1 MDENRH
7 YATGRRKTSIA
18 RTWISPGT
26 GRIIVNGKP
35 FDEYFTVESAKK
47 RALQALELVKMR
59 DQVDVRVNVRGG
71 GLSGQA
77 GAMRHGI
84 TKALI
89 AFQPELRAPLKKAG
103 YVTRDPRAK
112 ERKKYGQRGARAR
125 FQFSKR

>member
-1 MDENRH
+1 MH
-7 YATGRRKTSIA
+7 YATGKRKTSTA

-26 GRIIVNGKP
+26 GVITVNGRAL
-35 FDEYFTVESAKK
+35 DEYFTVESAKK
-47 RALQALELVKMR
+47 SALQALSLVKMT
-59 DQVDVRVNVRGG
+59 DSVDVRVTVAGG

-84 TKALI
+84 TRALI
-89 AFQPELRAPLKKAG
+89 SMQPDLRGALKRAG

-112 ERKKYGQRGARAR
+112 ERKKYGQRAARAR